1 MKFDWKFYLGLVIGF
16 LFLYLSLKGFRY
28 AEFIEQIESI
38 NWYLIVLSVIIYYLT
53 YVSRVLRWRYL
64 TAPIKEG
71 MSFRNLFSA
80 ISIGFGANNML
91 PFRLG
96 ELARAYALGKIEKVS
111 AGSVLATVVI
121 ERVFDGMAV
130 IGLVVI
136 ILLGPTSEHFSEH
149 NQALRTAGYSSL
161 VFLIFIVGFL
171 VLLEK
176 KTDKAI
182 KLMSFFVRPVSKK
195 LQDKM
200 EKFLISFA
208 AGIDVLYRGGAL
220 LMIVLYSILTW
231 VLIIFFYY
239 TIILSFSFGSDIPF
253 SASVA
258 VVVFIAFASVI
269 PAPPGY
275 VGTFEAGGIAALMIY
290 GLAKTQA
297 AGVVIVMHALNIF
310 PAIIMGLVFLWL
322 DKISL
327 AEASRVSADEIEG
340 VGKKEL

>member
-1 MKFDWKFYLGLVIGF
+1 MKLDWKFYLGLVIGSLF
-16 LFLYLSLKGFRY
+16 LFLSLKGFKY
-28 AEFIEQIESI
+28 VEFLEQIKMV
-38 NWYLIVLSVIIYYLT
+38 NWYLLILSVVIYYLT

-64 TAPIKEG
+64 TDPIKDG

-80 ISIGFGANNML
+80 IAIGFGANNML
-91 PFRLG
+91 PMRLG

-121 ERVFDGMAV
+121 ERVFDTIAV
-130 IGLVVI
+130 IALVVI
-136 ILLGPTSEHFSEH
+136 ILLGPASEQFSKYEG
-149 NQALRTAGYSSL
+149 ALRTAGYSSL

-182 KLMSFFVRPVSKK
+182 KLMSFFIRPLSKK
-195 LQDKM
+195 LQEKM
-200 EKFLISFA
+200 GRFLISFA
-208 AGIDVLYRGGAL
+208 AGIGVLYRGGAL
-220 LMIVLYSILTW
+220 LMVVLYTVLTW
-231 VLIIFFYY
+231 ALIALFYY
-239 TIILSFSFGSDIPF
+239 TIIISFPLGSDLPF
-253 SASVA
+253 SASIA

-275 VGTFEAGGIAALMIY
+275 VGTFEVGGISALMIY
-290 GLAKTQA
+290 GLAKYQA

-310 PAIIMGLVFLWL
+310 PAIIMGLIFLWL

-327 AEASRVSADEIEG
+327 VEASRVSADEIEG
-340 VGKKEL
+340 ADN